1 MVKRR
6 RPASAGFTL
15 IEVLVVLA
23 LLALM
28 VGTAVRGMRSLN
40 RSDIKNA
47 SAHLAGAMRYMFD
60 RASTTGKVHRLVF
73 DFEQGKYWAEV
84 SDERYLL
91 PRDKETE
98 ETRALEWERLQKEAE
113 ARQKGETVGQ
123 NGGDGRDRGSGLGFG
138 FGSSTNSYDIE
149 KYLPKPFER
158 KPPRF
163 KPFKESAVRPVVL
176 KNARLNSLF
185 TPRLSEPMSAGHGY
199 VYFFPLGFA
208 EAAIVHLTDEAQEV
222 TYSLVV
228 HPLTGRVRIYN
239 RYIDP
244 PLDKQVDDAGELV
257 DP

>member
-1 MVKRR
+1 MAQRR

-15 IEVLVVLA
+15 LEVLVVLG

-28 VGTAVRGMRSLN
+28 VGTAVRGIRSLN

-47 SAHLAGAMRYMFD
+47 SAHLAGAMRYLFD

-84 SDERYLL
+84 SDDRYLL
-91 PRDKETE
+91 PRDRETE
-98 ETRALEWERLQKEAE
+98 ESRAREWERIQKEAE
-113 ARQKGETVGQ
+113 ARQRGEVV
-123 NGGDGRDRGSGLGFG
+123 DSDRKSQGSSLGYG
-138 FGSSTNSYDIE
+138 FGSSGSANSYDIE

-158 KPPRF
+158 KPARF
-163 KPFKESAVRPVVL
+163 KPFRESVMKPVVL
-176 KNARLNSLF
+176 KNAKLYSLF
-185 TPRLSEPMSAGHGY
+185 TPRLAAPMGEGQGY

-208 EAAIVHLTDEAQEV
+208 EVAIVHLTSEDQEV

-244 PLDKQVDDAGELV
+244 PVDNQVDDLGEVV
-257 DP
+257 DR